1 MGGNGKRRGRN
12 GVQNGRNV
20 KVGTKEQG
28 NGIKGEGER
37 WEGRRRE
44 GSGVKVLIFCGK
56 ELRKKRKLT
65 NFKTW
70 GSYAHS
76 LLSVRKIWHARVHRA
91 LVHVS
96 CIFPLLVL
104 LLCTVAASALMDA
117 IRTGFLRDV
126 VCNKAVC

>member
-1 MGGNGKRRGRN
+1 M
-12 GVQNGRNV
+12 QNGRNV

-65 NFKTW
+65 KF
-70 GSYAHS
+70 
-76 LLSVRKIWHARVHRA
+76 
-91 LVHVS
+91 
-96 CIFPLLVL
+96 
-104 LLCTVAASALMDA
+104 
-117 IRTGFLRDV
+117 
-126 VCNKAVC
+126 